1 MAREP
6 FPATPANGAE
16 SRGFTAIIGR
26 IQYTDLALPIVHHVG
41 QGPPVVVSGHAAQ
54 GIAMS
59 VFRRM
64 LGRNLPCGVGDLLNL
79 HCPASDSARHER
91 LVRDAGFLPG
101 SDELLNLA
109 FSPLALG
116 QLGRARQVVEQAI
129 ELRPASATAR
139 LALAVVHE
147 RLAEHTEAA
156 RQIDSVLCIPS

>member
-64 LGRNLPCGVGDLLNL
+64 LVRNLPCGVGDLLNL
-79 HCPASDSARHER
+79 
-91 LVRDAGFLPG
+91 
-101 SDELLNLA
+101 A
-109 FSPLALG
+109 FSHLALG
-116 QLGRARQVVEQAI
+116 QLGRARQVLEQAI